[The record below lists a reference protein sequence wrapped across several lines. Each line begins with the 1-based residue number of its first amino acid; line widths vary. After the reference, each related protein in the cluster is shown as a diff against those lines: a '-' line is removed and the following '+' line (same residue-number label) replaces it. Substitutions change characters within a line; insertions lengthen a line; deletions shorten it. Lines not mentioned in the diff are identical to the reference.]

1 MNLTNKTII
10 VTGSGRG
17 IGKYIAK
24 RLAAEG
30 ANIVVTARTQE
41 DIEKVTFKINS
52 KGGSAISI
60 RGDVARQNDV
70 RNIITKAINKFGKV
84 DILINN
90 AGVGLR
96 KSLLDTEEEEF
107 NEVMDVNVKGVFLF
121 MKNIIP
127 EMEKSGGLII
137 NISSGAGKTGIPTLS
152 VYCASK
158 FAVIG
163 FTEAVAG
170 EVSGNIKIVAL
181 CPGSVDEGMFKRLF
195 PGEEADLKPE
205 EVAEKVAD
213 ICIHPEEYGSGESID
228 IY

>member
-1 MNLTNKTII
+1 MNLKNKTII

-30 ANIVVTARTQE
+30 ANIVVTARTNE
-41 DIEKVTFKINS
+41 EIEKVSSEINS
-52 KGGSAISI
+52 KGGFAISI
-60 RGDVARQNDV
+60 MGDVTRQADV
-70 RNIITKAINKFGKV
+70 RNIIVKTINKFGKV

-107 NEVMDVNVKGVFLF
+107 SEVMDVNVKGVFLF

-137 NISSGAGKTGIPTLS
+137 NISSGAGKIGIPTLS

-163 FTEAVAG
+163 LTEAVAG

-195 PGEEADLKPE
+195 PGEEADLKPG

-213 ICIHPEEYGSGESID
+213 ICIHPEEYGSGESVEIP
-228 IY
+228 

>member
-1 MNLTNKTII
+1 MNLMNKTII

-127 EMEKSGGLII
+127 EMEKFGGLII

-163 FTEAVAG
+163 LTEAVAG

>member
-1 MNLTNKTII
+1 MNLKNKTII

-30 ANIVVTARTQE
+30 ANIVVTARTKE
-41 DIEKVTFKINS
+41 EIEKVSSEINS

-60 RGDVARQNDV
+60 MGDVTRQADV
-70 RNIITKAINKFGKV
+70 RNIIVKTINKFGKV

-107 NEVMDVNVKGVFLF
+107 SEVMDVNVKGVFLF

-163 FTEAVAG
+163 LTEAVAG

-195 PGEEADLKPE
+195 PGEEADLKPG

-213 ICIHPEEYGSGESID
+213 ICIHPEEYGSGESVEIP
-228 IY
+228 